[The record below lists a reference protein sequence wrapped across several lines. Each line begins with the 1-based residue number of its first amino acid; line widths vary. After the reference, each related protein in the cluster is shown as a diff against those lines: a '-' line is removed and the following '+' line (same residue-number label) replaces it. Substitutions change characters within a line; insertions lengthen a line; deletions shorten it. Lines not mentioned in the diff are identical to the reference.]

1 MDSAVAEGRCIMEI
15 TDETLLH
22 KISQDE
28 IEEAVR
34 MLDNETSA
42 DAIREIEE
50 RGENVMERVNEACKM
65 GAEALRHILFLRRMA
80 RPGYNVV
87 EFEES
92 R

>member
-1 MDSAVAEGRCIMEI
+1 MGSAVAEGRCIMEI

-34 MLDNETSA
+34 MLDYETSA

-50 RGENVMERVNEACKM
+50 RGENVMERVNEACNL
-65 GAEALRHILFLRRMA
+65 GAAALRYIQ
-80 RPGYNVV
+80 
-87 EFEES
+87 S
-92 R
+92 IKK